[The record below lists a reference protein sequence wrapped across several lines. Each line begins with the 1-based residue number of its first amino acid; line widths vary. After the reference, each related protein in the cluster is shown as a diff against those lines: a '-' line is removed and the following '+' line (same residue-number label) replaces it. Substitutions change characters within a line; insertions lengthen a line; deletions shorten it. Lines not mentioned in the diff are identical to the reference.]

1 MKADPATQRR
11 LLDLADVDTEL
22 NRVAYS
28 RTNLPEHAEIDESEG
43 TVRTRQ
49 DAQVVAETALSD
61 LRRELARQEKEI
73 DQVRARGKRDREL
86 LDAGTV
92 GARQVV
98 DLQHELDTLTR
109 RQGVLEDEL
118 LEVMERAEAAEADV
132 RFAEEQLAESR
143 EALAV
148 VTRRRDELLADLGT
162 QENRHAERRS
172 TLIAGLPADLLA
184 LYERIRAQKGNGAA
198 LLRARRCG
206 ACRLELDRVAVSRLK
221 AADPSEVVR
230 CDECGVILV
239 RTAESGL

>member
-28 RTNLPEHAEIDESEG
+28 RTNLPEHAEIDESED

-118 LEVMERAEAAEADV
+118 LEVMERAEAAETDV
-132 RFAEEQLAESR
+132 RFAEDRLAESR

-162 QENRHAERRS
+162 QESRHAERRA
-172 TLIAGLPADLLA
+172 TLTNGLPADLLA

-206 ACRLELDRVAVSRLK
+206 ACRLELDRVAVSKLK

-239 RTAESGL
+239 RTVESGL

>member
-28 RTNLPEHAEIDESEG
+28 RTNLPEHAEIDESE
-43 TVRTRQ
+43 TTMRAKQ

-61 LRRELARQEKEI
+61 LRRELGRQEKEI

-92 GARQVV
+92 GARQVT
-98 DLQHELDTLTR
+98 DLQHELESLIR
-109 RQGVLEDEL
+109 RQTTLEDEL
-118 LEVMERAEAAEADV
+118 LEVMERTEAAEADV
-132 RFAEEQLAESR
+132 RFAEADLAGTREQLEQI
-143 EALAV
+143 V
-148 VTRRRDELLADLGT
+148 RRRDEALADLGT
-162 QENRHAERRS
+162 QETRHAERRAK
-172 TLIAGLPADLLA
+172 LVEGLPADLLA
-184 LYERIRAQKGNGAA
+184 LYERVRAQRGNGAA

-206 ACRLELDRVAVSRLK
+206 ACRLELDRVTVSKLK
-221 AADPSEVVR
+221 AADPSEVAR

-239 RTAESGL
+239 RTSESGL